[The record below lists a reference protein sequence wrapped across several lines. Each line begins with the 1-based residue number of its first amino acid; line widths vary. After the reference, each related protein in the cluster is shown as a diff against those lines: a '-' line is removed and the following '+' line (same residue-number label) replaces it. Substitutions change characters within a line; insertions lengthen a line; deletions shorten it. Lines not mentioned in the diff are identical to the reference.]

1 MERGLVGPR
10 GLNSGE
16 KGYSQSVRD
25 ESDERTDVELWGVEE
40 DDESQLVSIDEFAD
54 LDEETEAQ

>member
-1 MERGLVGPR
+1 
-10 GLNSGE
+10 
-16 KGYSQSVRD
+16 VRD
-25 ESDERTDVELWGVEE
+25 ETDERTDVELWGVEE